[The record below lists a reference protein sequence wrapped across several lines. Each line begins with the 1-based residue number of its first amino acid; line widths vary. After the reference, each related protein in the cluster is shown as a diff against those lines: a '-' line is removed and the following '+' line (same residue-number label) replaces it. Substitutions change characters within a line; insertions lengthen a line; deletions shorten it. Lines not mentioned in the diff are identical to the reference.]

1 MIKRLLGHTFAL
13 AAVAVLVLTIL
24 HRDRYTSLCPLGS
37 RTATVVAE
45 PTDGL
50 PLSVEASQSAAETTL
65 PDSAVLL
72 PTENGDVPLGEAA
85 PEAPVTPAQDDTV
98 HTGAAAKR

>member
-1 MIKRLLGHTFAL
+1 MIKRLIGQAFVL

-24 HRDRYTSLCPLGS
+24 HRDRYTSLFPLGS

-50 PLSVEASQSAAETTL
+50 PLSVEASQTAQEATL
-65 PDSAVLL
+65 PDSAALL
-72 PTENGDVPLGEAA
+72 PTKNEDVPLGVAA
-85 PEAPVTPAQDDTV
+85 PGPATPAQDTV
-98 HTGAAAKR
+98 HTGAAARR